1 MGQTL
6 SRSRDRHPETGPPP
20 GGLQARPRD
29 RDLPNL
35 VSEPRPS
42 PGDRDPLNRVT
53 EPRPGGRDLNR
64 VTEAR
69 PGGRDP
75 PNRVTEPQPGERDPS
90 NQVVPRQGGR
100 DNEVTEPHPGG
111 IDLSNLA
118 ACEAFR
124 KHSADL
130 IRAIQ
135 DPEVLAWELYSDQVI
150 SDSVVDDVSVAAL
163 SPVQK
168 KTRLLAAVR
177 DQITVDPAKIVKF
190 IQALRKQPIMEEVA
204 RKLEETY
211 RKLETCSYT
220 VMQVVRT

>member
-1 MGQTL
+1 MA
-6 SRSRDRHPETGPPP
+6 D
-20 GGLQARPRD
+20 
-29 RDLPNL
+29 
-35 VSEPRPS
+35 
-42 PGDRDPLNRVT
+42 
-53 EPRPGGRDLNR
+53 
-64 VTEAR
+64 

-75 PNRVTEPQPGERDPS
+75 S
-90 NQVVPRQGGR
+90 NP
-100 DNEVTEPHPGG
+100 
-111 IDLSNLA
+111 A

-150 SDSVVDDVSVAAL
+150 SYSVVDDVSVAAL

-177 DQITVDPAKIVKF
+177 DQIAVDPAKIVKF
-190 IQALRKQPIMEEVA
+190 IQALRKQPTMEEVA

-211 RKLETCSYT
+211 RELEICSFLYMYVCTCGGRRL
-220 VMQVVRT
+220 VVYVPLCCVNTCCLCT